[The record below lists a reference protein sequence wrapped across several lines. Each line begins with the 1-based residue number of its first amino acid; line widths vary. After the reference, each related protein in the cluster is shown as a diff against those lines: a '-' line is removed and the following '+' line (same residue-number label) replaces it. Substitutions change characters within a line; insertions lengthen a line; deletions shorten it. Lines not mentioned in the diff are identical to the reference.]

1 MQISL
6 ALGGDWDSNREI
18 FVRTLFDDD
27 DPAKTSIHVR
37 CISESLKSFEKNLWK
52 DAMNDDV
59 LLQSIKLDYT
69 KITVVQTIF

>member
-1 MQISL
+1 MKRFLS
-6 ALGGDWDSNREI
+6 WN
-18 FVRTLFDDD
+18 FVRTLFDD

-69 KITVVQTIF
+69 KITVVQILKSGFEKSK